1 LEIAEMIDLHNH
13 THFGDGSDSPATM
26 VRQAAAAG
34 MTVFGLSEHF
44 PRPEGYNYPVE
55 SFNHRALAG
64 RWFDYASEVQ
74 RLKAR
79 GGEGPEV
86 LFGAEIDYIPEKEQ
100 WIRAEVAAFNF
111 DYVIGSVH
119 MIDTWGFDY
128 LHHDWNG
135 KDADALYTR
144 YYEILVRLVRSGIAD
159 FLGHMDLIKVFKH
172 IHPPGRDHTDEA
184 IGVLGEVARAG
195 AFIEINTGA
204 LRKPCKELSPAPD
217 LIREAV
223 RLKIPFTLGSDA
235 HRKGDIGYYFP
246 EVVGMLKDLG
256 VREIA
261 YFQDRKPVF
270 IALPSL

>member
-1 LEIAEMIDLHNH
+1 MIDLHNH
-13 THFGDGSDSPATM
+13 THFGDGSDPPSVM
-26 VRQAAAAG
+26 VRQAREKG

-44 PRPEGYNYPVE
+44 PRPEGYDYPIE
-55 SFNHRALAG
+55 SFNHRMLAG

-74 RLKAR
+74 RLKA
-79 GGEGPEV
+79 GGDRDLTL
-86 LFGAEIDYIPEKEQ
+86 LFGAEIDYISDREE

-111 DYVIGSVH
+111 DYIIGSVH

-128 LHHDWNG
+128 LHDDWNG
-135 KDADALYTR
+135 RDVDALYTR

-159 FLGHMDLIKVFKH
+159 FIGHLDLIKVFKH
-172 IHPPGRDHTDEA
+172 THPPGRDHRDEA

-195 AFIEINTGA
+195 TFIEINTGA

-235 HRKGDIGYYFP
+235 HRKGDIGHHLP
-246 EVVGMLKDLG
+246 EVVAMLKDLG
-256 VREIA
+256 VREVA
-261 YFQDRKPVF
+261 YFQNRSPRF
-270 IALPSL
+270 IALSDL